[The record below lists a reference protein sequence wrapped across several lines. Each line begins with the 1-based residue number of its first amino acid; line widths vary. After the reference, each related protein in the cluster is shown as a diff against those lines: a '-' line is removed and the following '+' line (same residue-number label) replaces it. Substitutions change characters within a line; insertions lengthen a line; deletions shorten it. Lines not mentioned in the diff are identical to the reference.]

1 MLKLGDIRVTI
12 NDFVILR
19 GINLDIPPGELV
31 ALVGRNGAGKTTTMK
46 SIMGL
51 VPVLAGSILFDGE
64 DLMEIPPHMRA
75 AKGIGYMPEDRRLI
89 GSLTVQDN
97 IMMPAWANKLATA
110 DERLEYIYH
119 LMPEL
124 SPFVKRRAS
133 MLSGGQQK
141 MVALARALMSGTK
154 LLLLDEP
161 FEGLSP
167 GLGDKFGE
175 TIQQL
180 QKDGLTVLLA
190 ESDLKRIG
198 FAKKAYT
205 IERGESAEGFGT

>member
-1 MLKLGDIRVTI
+1 MLKLGNIRVTI
-12 NDFVILR
+12 NGFVILR
-19 GINLDIPPGELV
+19 GVNMEISAGELV
-31 ALVGRNGAGKTTTMK
+31 AFVGRNGAGKTTTLK

-51 VPVLAGSILFDGE
+51 VPVVGGSIDLEGE
-64 DLMEIPPHMRA
+64 DLLAVPPHQRA
-75 AKGIGYMPEDRRLI
+75 ALGIGYVPEDRRLI

-97 IMMPAWANKLATA
+97 ILMPAWANKLETA
-110 DERLEYIYH
+110 DERLEYIYD

-141 MVALARALMSGTK
+141 MVALARALMTGTK

-190 ESDLKRIG
+190 ESDSKRIE
-198 FAKKAYT
+198 FAKKTYI
-205 IERGESAEGFGT
+205 IERGETVDGSGS

>member
-1 MLKLGDIRVTI
+1 MLKLGNIRVTI
-12 NDFVILR
+12 NGFVILR
-19 GINLDIPPGELV
+19 GVNMEISAGELV
-31 ALVGRNGAGKTTTMK
+31 AFVGRNGAGKTTTLK

-51 VPVLAGSILFDGE
+51 VPVVGGSIDLEGE
-64 DLMEIPPHMRA
+64 DLLAVPPHQRA
-75 AKGIGYMPEDRRLI
+75 ALGIGYVPEDRRLI

-97 IMMPAWANKLATA
+97 ILMPAWANKLEMA
-110 DERLEYIYH
+110 DERLEYIYD

-141 MVALARALMSGTK
+141 MVALARALMTGTK

-190 ESDLKRIG
+190 ESDSKRIE
-198 FAKKAYT
+198 FAKKTYI
-205 IERGESAEGFGT
+205 IERGETVDGSGS